1 MTITNKYNVYL
12 GEQYSGMF
20 FHQDALPVGSWQ
32 LQLQGSKR
40 WTICEPSFNLSSY
53 DHPDDFNKISSA
65 ASSVLKSSSSLC
77 YEVTVHEGDI
87 IYYPPSYWH
96 QTINIDDEVSIAIS
110 NTVINDQNQL
120 IQFIRNEC
128 DIILPSNTV
137 NDRDCNRQDA
147 DADGEN
153 NVNVCDD
160 SIEKNESNKIGTKYG
175 YQFPL
180 SFCNLFKF

>member
-1 MTITNKYNVYL
+1 
-12 GEQYSGMF
+12 MF

-53 DHPDDFNKISSA
+53 DHPNDLNKI
-65 ASSVLKSSSSLC
+65 SSSLC

-87 IYYPPSYWH
+87 IYYPPSNWH

-110 NTVINDQNQL
+110 NTVIHDQNQL
-120 IQFIRNEC
+120 IKFIRNEC
-128 DIILPSNTV
+128 DIKLPSNTM
-137 NDRDCNRQDA
+137 NDRDCYRQDVHDA
-147 DADGEN
+147 DNDGEN
-153 NVNVCDD
+153 NDNVCDVKYYP
-160 SIEKNESNKIGTKYG
+160 SKEKNERNKIGTKYG

-180 SFCNLFKF
+180 SFCDLFRF

>member
-1 MTITNKYNVYL
+1 
-12 GEQYSGMF
+12 MF
-20 FHQDALPVGSWQ
+20 IHQDALPVGSWQ

-40 WTICEPSFNLSSY
+40 WTICEPSFNLSNY
-53 DHPDDFNKISSA
+53 DHTNDLNKISSSSS
-65 ASSVLKSSSSLC
+65 SSVLKSSSLC

-110 NTVINDQNQL
+110 NTVIHDQNQL

-128 DIILPSNTV
+128 DIKLPSNTM
-137 NDRDCNRQDA
+137 NDRDCYRQDVDA
-147 DADGEN
+147 DAADDGEN
-153 NVNVCDD
+153 NDNVCDD
-160 SIEKNESNKIGTKYG
+160 SKEKNESNKIGTKYG

-180 SFCNLFKF
+180 SFCNLFRF